1 MAGVCKLEIREC
13 EALVVQKSRQ
23 RLTVRGFIIRHGWRR
38 EAFNVMLKFLNKK
51 QPYVSPSAL
60 SSTANSTESMD

>member
-1 MAGVCKLEIREC
+1 MLPAAQVYRCRT
-13 EALVVQKSRQ
+13 LVVQKSRQ
-23 RLTVRGFIIRHGWRR
+23 RRTVRGFIIRHGWRR